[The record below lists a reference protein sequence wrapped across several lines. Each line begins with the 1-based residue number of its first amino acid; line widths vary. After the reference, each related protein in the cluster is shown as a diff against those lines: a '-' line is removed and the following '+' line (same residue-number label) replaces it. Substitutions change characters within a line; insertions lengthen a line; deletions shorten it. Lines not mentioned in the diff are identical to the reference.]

1 MILHNPHQHVLVYAC
16 ESLTKKVTLPMTTDL
31 PAMQNAAQR
40 AALAQSRLY
49 RHCDPQQLSFATT
62 EELQSLGEHL
72 GQDRAVEALSF
83 GLQIPHDG
91 YNIFLLGSPG
101 VGKRDLLASQ
111 LDAATATPL
120 GDVSDWCYVNNFESP
135 DRPIALRLPR
145 GQGTQLRSDMAQ
157 LVEDLLGALPTTFQ
171 SDEYQARVQELSEQY
186 QSREKEAF
194 QTLAEKATGS
204 NVAMIQTPSGYTL
217 APMKDGE
224 VITPQDFEAQP
235 KEDKDA
241 AMAVIEGLKEE
252 LKVVVRQ
259 LPGWKK
265 DSRELF
271 KALNQE
277 FSQLAIDPVMQELKD
292 RYQDNPQV
300 SAYLE
305 AVHSNVMEEA
315 ESFTQAKE
323 ESAIPENLKQR
334 VREFPQYSV
343 NVLVDNKDLPSAPVV
358 HEDSPGFTDLI
369 GRVEHVSQ
377 MGTLVTDFTLIK
389 PGALHRANGGYL
401 VLEADKLLTSPYAWM
416 ALKRAL
422 KAQEVRIQSLEQ
434 IFSFV
439 STVQL
444 QPEPLPLD
452 IKVVLIGDRYIYY
465 ILQQYDPEFASLFKV
480 AADMSEDVPR
490 SADSTLLF
498 ARMIKTLQ
506 QREQLLPLDSSG
518 VARVIEYAAR
528 RVEDSEKLSLHQGRL
543 GNLLT
548 ESDFKARQAGAEHIG
563 AEHVSAAAQAAVHR
577 LDQFRE
583 KSHEGIL
590 RDIMLVDT
598 TGSVSGQVNGL
609 AVYLLGDYAF
619 GRPTRIT
626 ATARLGQGKVLD
638 IEREVDLGGKIH
650 SKAVM
655 IISALLANRY
665 ARNQP
670 LPLSAS
676 LVFEQSYGGIEG
688 DSASVAELIALISAL
703 ADIPLRQDLAITGS
717 LNQRGQV
724 QAIGGVNEKIEGFF
738 DICKARGLSG
748 SQGVVIPAANEVHL
762 MLRQDVVDAS
772 AAGQFHVYS
781 ASDVDTA
788 LELLTGYTA
797 ASVDARVM
805 ARIEEL
811 QALSKQFAKSE
822 DDKTRDQDH
831 G

>member
-1 MILHNPHQHVLVYAC
+1 MSNDSTELQPCSGH
-16 ESLTKKVTLPMTTDL
+16 K
-31 PAMQNAAQR
+31 
-40 AALAQSRLY
+40 ALAQERLY
-49 RHCDPQQLSFATT
+49 SHCDPQQLGFSST
-62 EELQSLGEHL
+62 EDLEPLAEHL
-72 GQDRAVEALSF
+72 GQHRAVEALSF
-83 GLQIPHDG
+83 GLQIPHEG
-91 YNIFLLGSPG
+91 YNIFLLGSAG
-101 VGKRDLLASQ
+101 VGKQELLASQ
-111 LDAATATPL
+111 LDAATAAPL
-120 GDVSDWCYVNNFESP
+120 GEVSDWCYVNNFEYP
-135 DRPIALRLPR
+135 DRPISLRLPR
-145 GQGTQLRSDMAQ
+145 GKGTELRADMAQ
-157 LVEDLLGALPTTFQ
+157 AVEDLLGILPTTFQ
-171 SDEYQARVQELSEQY
+171 SDEYQARVQELAEKY
-186 QSREKEAF
+186 QTLEKEAF
-194 QTLAEKATGS
+194 QALAEKATAE

-224 VITPQDFEAQP
+224 IFTPQDFEAQP
-235 KEDKDA
+235 EDVKKH
-241 AMAVIEGLKEE
+241 AMEVIEGLKEQ

-265 DSRELF
+265 ESRELF

-277 FSQLAIDPVMQELKD
+277 FSQLAIDPVMQELKKK
-292 RYQDNPQV
+292 YQDYPEV
-300 SAYLE
+300 STYLE
-305 AVHSNVMEEA
+305 SVHRNVMDEA
-315 ESFTQAKE
+315 ESFTQVRDD
-323 ESAIPENLKQR
+323 SAIPVNLKER
-334 VREFPQYSV
+334 VREFPQYSI
-343 NVLVDNKDLPSAPVV
+343 NLLVDNQDLPAAPIV
-358 HEDSPGFTDLI
+358 HEDSPGFANLI

-401 VLEADKLLTSPYAWM
+401 VLEADKLLTSPYAWT

-452 IKVVLIGDRYIYY
+452 VKVVLIGDRYIYY
-465 ILQQYDPEFASLFKV
+465 ILQQYDPEFSSLFKV

-490 SADSTLLF
+490 SPESTTLF

-506 QREQLLPLDSSG
+506 QREKLLPLDGSG

-528 RVEDSEKLSLHQGRL
+528 RMEDSEKLSLHQGRL
-543 GNLLT
+543 VNLLT
-548 ESDFKARQAGAEHIG
+548 ESDFKARQDGASIIS
-563 AEHVSAAAQAAVHR
+563 AEHVSAAARAAIHR

-590 RDIMLVDT
+590 RDIMLVDSQ
-598 TGSVSGQVNGL
+598 GSAVGQVNGL

-665 ARNQP
+665 ARNQT

-688 DSASVAELIALISAL
+688 DSASVAELVALISSL
-703 ADIPLRQDLAITGS
+703 ADIPVRQDLAVTGS
-717 LNQRGQV
+717 LNQHGRV

-738 DICKARGLSG
+738 DICNARGLSG
-748 SQGVVIPAANEVHL
+748 TQGVVIPRANEVHL
-762 MLRQDVVDAS
+762 MLRQDVLDA
-772 AAGQFHVYS
+772 AAEQQFHIYS
-781 ASDVDTA
+781 ADTIDDA
-788 LELLTGYTA
+788 LELLTGYSA
-797 ASVDARVM
+797 ASIDARVL
-805 ARIEEL
+805 ARIQEL
-811 QALSKQFAKSE
+811 QALARRFASKDSDSDGDK
-822 DDKTRDQDH
+822 DD